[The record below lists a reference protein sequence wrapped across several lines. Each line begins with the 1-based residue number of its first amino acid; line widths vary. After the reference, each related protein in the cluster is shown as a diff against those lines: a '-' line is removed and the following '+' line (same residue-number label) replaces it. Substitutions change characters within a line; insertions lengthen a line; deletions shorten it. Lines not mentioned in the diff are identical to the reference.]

1 MKFFKEVE
9 SIEDLKKAYRKLAF
23 KFHPDKGG
31 STEKMAAINAEYF
44 VDFGYGL
51 AVILENIKTY

>member
-31 STEKMAAINAEYF
+31 STEKMAAINAEYEE
-44 VDFGYGL
+44 GS
-51 AVILENIKTY
+51 AQ